1 MNQLAL
7 DLAKDMARQEASA
20 LVIQALATCRG
31 KRNGISVKEL
41 MRRTGLK
48 DRPIREAVSD
58 LDIDGLAVC
67 SHPSWGYFIATS
79 PEELELCAEFLESR
93 AKHGLMRAARL
104 RKFALPD
111 LAGQARLNT

>member
-7 DLAKDMARQEASA
+7 QLDPERLTNQA

-31 KRNGISVKEL
+31 KANGVSVREL
-41 MRRTGLK
+41 MTRTGLK

-67 SHPSWGYFIATS
+67 SHPSYGYFIATS
-79 PEELELCAEFLESR
+79 LEELELCAEFLESR
-93 AKHGLMRAARL
+93 ALHGLKRAARL

-111 LAGQARLNT
+111 ILGQQRLPT